1 MLGEHKVLIVFIVG
15 MFTVLLAIV
24 INAPSEHERRME
36 LIQEK
41 EALLRL
47 QTSIEIQETQKFID
61 SMDIKINTELK

>member
-1 MLGEHKVLIVFIVG
+1 MLGEYKVLIVFIVG
-15 MFTVLLAIV
+15 MFTVLLTIV

-47 QTSIEIQETQKFID
+47 HTSVEIQETQKFID